1 MARIKYPQAIAFG
14 ADFGVIMLDKEV
26 WSSEMIVVKRGDDM
40 GEMLYDESVNWEDD
54 PRGGPDHPLRVP
66 YGGLRAVA
74 NRFSRWRRSML
85 AQPQQKGAGR
95 HHLQTLGCFC
105 TLIGRIGSD

>member
-1 MARIKYPQAIAFG
+1 MARIKYPQAIACG

-54 PRGGPDHPLRVP
+54 PRGGSDHPLRVP
-66 YGGLRAVA
+66 HGGSRAVSEPVFTMGA
-74 NRFSRWRRSML
+74 VDVGAASAERSWASSPPNPWL
-85 AQPQQKGAGR
+85 L
-95 HHLQTLGCFC
+95 LQTNWP
-105 TLIGRIGSD
+105 I